1 MNKNEIINNIE
12 ERILVINESFPKRMV
27 AFYSENLKEGEI
39 ETLEKILKR
48 VSRSFIFSKI
58 ISIVLMSILWILSS
72 ITFFKMCESHIDMNK
87 SGLLIISSLPLIIN
101 TFHFFK
107 LKVNLE
113 DKIYL
118 LKLLKRIN
126 EA

>member
-12 ERILVINESFPKRMV
+12 ERILVINESFPKRMMS
-27 AFYSENLKEGEI
+27 FYSENFKSDDI
-39 ETLEKILKR
+39 ESLEKILKR
-48 VSRSFIFSKI
+48 VSKSFIFSKI

-87 SGLLIISSLPLIIN
+87 SGLLIISSLPFITN